1 MFKCL
6 QMIQDD
12 LHDLIAN
19 FVICAQM
26 LCANDRMFTFCLYW
40 LKKKKEKEKKT
51 ETKRHNASSHMV
63 HLKI

>member
-26 LCANDRMFTFCLYW
+26 LCANDRMFTFFVCIGLK
-40 LKKKKEKEKKT
+40 KKKKEKKRKKD
-51 ETKRHNASSHMV
+51 
-63 HLKI
+63 

>member
-1 MFKCL
+1 
-6 QMIQDD
+6 MIQDD

-40 LKKKKEKEKKT
+40 LKKKRKEKEKKT
-51 ETKRHNASSHMV
+51 ETKRHNALLHMV

>member
-40 LKKKKEKEKKT
+40 LKKKKGKKD
-51 ETKRHNASSHMV
+51 
-63 HLKI
+63 

>member
-12 LHDLIAN
+12 LHDFIAN

-26 LCANDRMFTFCLYW
+26 LRANDRMFTFCLYW
-40 LKKKKEKEKKT
+40 LKKKEKRKKKT
-51 ETKRHNASSHMV
+51 ETKRHNASSHIV